1 MLSSNNQNTR
11 RLKWP
16 NLSESIKFLLAQ
28 TGTTLLAYNDD
39 HDDESRINI
48 KLQLGENITN
58 IDIERKRLREIN
70 KNNAADI
77 ISKINS
83 SLNRQSE

>member
-1 MLSSNNQNTR
+1 M
-11 RLKWP
+11 P

-28 TGTTLLAYNDD
+28 TGATLLAYNDD